1 MPETL
6 EKWRGRAQPSHE
18 SDLHETN
25 TDALARTHAHDSL
38 EARITPPS
46 TVQEQDDQ
54 SLFRDPTMAPS
65 VDFQSQDGFQ
75 QAAGKKAK
83 KAAKAAAKAKWGD
96 EDEEDG
102 SKKDEGEGSNN
113 GGDKDGDTG
122 TGAGG
127 DGDKK
132 DDANGDGAGDAN
144 PDDEW
149 DSFVPAKSKKKG
161 KKNKVEDAAPTL
173 PAVEKFDAFQE
184 IKLDD
189 TGPML
194 DLSFDTGTTG
204 TKSSSGFGAW
214 GSSWNTGTTRLVVS
228 L

>member
-1 MPETL
+1 
-6 EKWRGRAQPSHE
+6 
-18 SDLHETN
+18 
-25 TDALARTHAHDSL
+25 
-38 EARITPPS
+38 
-46 TVQEQDDQ
+46 
-54 SLFRDPTMAPS
+54 MAPS
-65 VDFQSQDGFQ
+65 VDLQSQDGFQ

-96 EDEEDG
+96 EDDEDG

-113 GGDKDGDTG
+113 GGDKDGNIG
-122 TGAGG
+122 SGAGG

-132 DDANGDGAGDAN
+132 DDASGNGDGAGDAN

-161 KKNKVEDAAPTL
+161 KKNKVEEPAPTL
-173 PAVEKFDAFQE
+173 PAVEKFDAFHE

-214 GSSWNTGTTRLVVS
+214 GSSWNTGTTRSVLP
-228 L
+228 LL